1 MWGYVDRHPLMVR
14 SLPLRVLPTPGEALD
29 SYLEALA
36 VRHDAAWG
44 DLLGAVGLTDGTS
57 GGRAVYSWL
66 RVLPADLAHDV
77 HTSCG
82 LDPATAQSMTLAALI
97 DCKNQ
102 TRCTPAF
109 MAPMCLFPP
118 RSRFCPA
125 CLSETSGRWQMWWRL
140 RWAFA
145 CPRHRCLLAD
155 LCPCCGRGQ
164 RIGPHPR
171 GLVPAA
177 SRCSRSADRCYG
189 HALLRCGAD
198 LSATP
203 TRLCR
208 RGSAVTEAQS
218 TILGVYRA
226 GRASFGVY
234 ADNPVSAAEFTSDL
248 TDLAARIL
256 RSPRLHDAV
265 GLLPADLRDA
275 SRQCVAGWATSS
287 SPVAAPGAT
296 TADTAVA
303 AMIAMQS
310 LVTGSDIRVADA
322 RGLWSMS
329 RRRDLA
335 ATAVLSS

>member
-1 MWGYVDRHPLMVR
+1 MVR
-14 SLPLRVLPTPGEALD
+14 SLPLRVSPHPGEGLD
-29 SYLEALA
+29 SFLEAVA

-66 RVLPADLAHDV
+66 RVLPADRARDV
-77 HTSCG
+77 NTSCG
-82 LDPATAQSMTLAALI
+82 NDSATAQSMTLAALI
-97 DCKNQ
+97 GSNSQ
-102 TRCTPAF
+102 TRCTPAS

-125 CLSETSGRWQMWWRL
+125 CLSETSGRWQLWWRL

-155 LCPCCGRGQ
+155 LCPCCGREQ

-171 GLVPAA
+171 GLVPAPT
-177 SRCSRSADRCYG
+177 RCSRSADRCYG

-208 RGSAVTEAQS
+208 RGSAVTEAQLI
-218 TILGVYRA
+218 ILGVYRA

-234 ADNPVSAAEFTSDL
+234 ADNPVSAAQFTSDL
-248 TDLAARIL
+248 TDLATRIL
-256 RSPRLHDAV
+256 RSPRLHDGA

-275 SRQCVAGWATSS
+275 SRQCVADRATY
-287 SPVAAPGAT
+287 SPAAAPGAT
-296 TADTAVA
+296 TPDTAVA
-303 AMIAMQS
+303 AMIAMHT
-310 LVTGSDIRVADA
+310 LTIGSYTWVADA
-322 RGLWSMS
+322 HGLWSMS
-329 RRRDLA
+329 RRRGLA
-335 ATAVLSS
+335 AIAVMSG